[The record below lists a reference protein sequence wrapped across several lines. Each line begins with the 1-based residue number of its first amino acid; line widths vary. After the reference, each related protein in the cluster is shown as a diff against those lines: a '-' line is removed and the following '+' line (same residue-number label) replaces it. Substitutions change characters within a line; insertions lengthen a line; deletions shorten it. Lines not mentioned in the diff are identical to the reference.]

1 MWQELYRPC
10 FTTQASCWVPSL
22 TAEVRHC
29 SLPATSHG
37 TLPEDKT
44 ADGNP
49 FHFCFSSFTHLNF
62 QGDTDL
68 WPREVIGKVNYVLQC
83 WVGFF
88 SFSFKFFFFFSQSH
102 TQRFYSFPLVLFTVS
117 PTKGELPLA
126 EKTTGFIEP
135 EEPSGKNKL
144 LNRRPRRRQPELA
157 HFLTFRTQGG
167 RSQGFKSHLQGT
179 L

>member
-1 MWQELYRPC
+1 MRFRMFILCIINIHWPLYCDNPLAKTYISPVPWLSSIRPC
-10 FTTQASCWVPSL
+10 IRQL
-22 TAEVRHC
+22 TMWAFWYHIYLRAKE
-29 SLPATSHG
+29 SKWG
-37 TLPEDKT
+37 
-44 ADGNP
+44 
-49 FHFCFSSFTHLNF
+49 
-62 QGDTDL
+62 
-68 WPREVIGKVNYVLQC
+68 
-83 WVGFF
+83 
-88 SFSFKFFFFFSQSH
+88 SQSH

-179 L
+179 LWEMG